1 MTGKVSLSTL
11 FQTRM
16 KDCVRPA
23 IFLMLLILSSCKV
36 YKQDIMFKLDDKF
49 TEGDLS
55 TAVALAERNY
65 QIQRNDL
72 LRMDVF
78 TNKGERIIDP
88 NFELRQGMI
97 NQNLNQQGGQQFL
110 YLVRQEGMVKF
121 PMLGDVDITGLT
133 IYEAEQKLQQL
144 YSEHYIDPFVVL
156 RYENRRVIVLGANGG
171 QVIPLVNE
179 NTSLIE
185 AIALSGGI
193 NQGAKSQTVR
203 LIRGNLNKPEV
214 YQIDLST
221 ISGMRASIVRL
232 EPGDIIYID
241 PWRRVWLE
249 SLRDVSPVLSLIS
262 SVITLTLVIRS
273 LN

>member
-1 MTGKVSLSTL
+1 
-11 FQTRM
+11 
-16 KDCVRPA
+16 
-23 IFLMLLILSSCKV
+23 
-36 YKQDIMFKLDDKF
+36 MFKLDDKF
-49 TEGDLS
+49 TESDLS
-55 TAVALAERNY
+55 SAVALAERNY

-78 TNKGERIIDP
+78 TNNGERIIDP
-88 NFELRQGMI
+88 NFELRQGMA
-97 NQNLNQQGGQQFL
+97 NQNQQAGRQFV
-110 YLVRQEGMVKF
+110 YLVRQDGMVKF

-133 IYEAEQKLQQL
+133 IYQAEQKLQGL

-156 RYENRRVIVLGANGG
+156 QYENRRVIVLGANGG

-203 LIRGNLNKPEV
+203 LIRGSLNNPQV

-221 ISGMRASIVRL
+221 ISGMRSSIVML

-249 SLRDVSPVLSLIS
+249 SLRDVSPVLGLIS
-262 SVITLTLVIRS
+262 SVITLTLVINS

>member
-1 MTGKVSLSTL
+1 
-11 FQTRM
+11 
-16 KDCVRPA
+16 
-23 IFLMLLILSSCKV
+23 
-36 YKQDIMFKLDDKF
+36 MFKLDDKF

>member
-1 MTGKVSLSTL
+1 MRS
-11 FQTRM
+11 
-16 KDCVRPA
+16 A

-88 NFELRQGMI
+88 NFELRQGMN

-110 YLVRQEGMVKF
+110 YLVRQDGLVKF

-133 IYEAEQKLQQL
+133 IYEAEQKLQEL

-221 ISGMRASIVRL
+221 ISGMKASIVRL

>member
-1 MTGKVSLSTL
+1 
-11 FQTRM
+11 
-16 KDCVRPA
+16 
-23 IFLMLLILSSCKV
+23 
-36 YKQDIMFKLDDKF
+36 MFKLDDKF

-88 NFELRQGMI
+88 NFELRQGMN

-110 YLVRQEGMVKF
+110 YLVRQDGLVKF

-133 IYEAEQKLQQL
+133 IYEAEQKLQEL

-221 ISGMRASIVRL
+221 ISGMKASIVRL